1 MNVRTA
7 VPALA
12 QNGADARLG
21 AFSRSA
27 IVEKQ
32 RFIPSV
38 FSSRHFQE
46 AACH

>member
-1 MNVRTA
+1 M
-7 VPALA
+7 A
-12 QNGADARLG
+12 QTLG
-21 AFSRSA
+21 WRAFSRSA

-38 FSSRHFQE
+38 FSSRHFQQ